1 MAKIARRSR
10 LVPFIV
16 VLILGILFGFII
28 SSTNKGPKEDKS
40 AAKKIFTE
48 RPGNGA
54 NFFDAVSAVAASVGP
69 AVVSISTERT
79 LKVRMSPFPYRREGV
94 PFHDEFFERF
104 FRKFFGVAPEGQERK
119 QTGLGSGVVID
130 KSGYILT
137 NEHVVGGAD
146 KIMVTLSNGR
156 SFEAKIKGSDFRSDL
171 AILKID
177 ADDLTFAV
185 LGDSDLVRTGEWVVA
200 IGNPFGYVVDSP
212 EPTVTAGVVSAL
224 HRSLPSKKSGY
235 LDLIQTDAAINP
247 GNSGG
252 PLCDLEGN
260 IIGINV
266 AIFST
271 SGGYQGVGFAIPS
284 NLIKNIIEDLK
295 MGKKIT
301 YGWMGIVIQ
310 DVSVDL
316 AKYFGMPDTEG
327 VLISEIVKGS
337 PAEIAGLK
345 AGDVIVE
352 LEGNKIKNTKGL
364 IMNISRIPVGKTINV
379 KIVRDKK
386 IRSITVDIGQ
396 MPSEEELARIHG
408 NDVEPKEAIEVKKWR
423 GIEVFPITKEVIRRF
438 NIRDKEGV
446 FIVNVDRGSQAYYAS
461 LRQGDIIK
469 RIDTNIIRTID
480 DYKKAIYRLKGDV
493 LVYTNRGFTIV
504 KE

>member
-1 MAKIARRSR
+1 MAKIARRSK

-40 AAKKIFTE
+40 AVKKIFTG
-48 RPGNGA
+48 RRGNGA
-54 NFFDAVSAVAASVGP
+54 NFFDAVSDVAASVGP

-79 LKVRMSPFPYRREGV
+79 LKVRTGPFLYRREGV

-104 FRKFFGVAPEGQERK
+104 FRKFFGGAPEERERK
-119 QTGLGSGVVID
+119 QAGLGSGVVID
-130 KSGYILT
+130 KRGYILT

-146 KIMVTLSNGR
+146 KIVVTLPDGR

-171 AILKID
+171 AVLKID

-185 LGDSDLVRTGEWVVA
+185 LGDSDLVRIGEWVVA

-224 HRSLPSKKSGY
+224 HRSLPSRKSGY

-295 MGKKIT
+295 KGKKIT

-310 DVSVDL
+310 DVSADL
-316 AKYFGMPDTEG
+316 AKYFGMPNTEG

-345 AGDVIVE
+345 AGDVIIE

-364 IMNISRIPVGKTINV
+364 IINISRIPIGKKIDV
-379 KIVRDKK
+379 KIVSDKK

-396 MPSEEELARIHG
+396 MPSADELARIHG
-408 NDVEPKEAIEVKKWR
+408 KDVESKETIEVTKWR
-423 GIEVFPITKEVIRRF
+423 GMEAFPITKEVIRRF

-446 FIVNVDRGSQAYYAS
+446 FIVNVVLGSPAYYAS

-469 RIDTNIIRTID
+469 RIDTKIIRTID
-480 DYKKAIYRLKGDV
+480 DYKKAIDGLKGDV
-493 LVYTNRGFTIV
+493 LVYTDRGFTIV